1 MDPNQKKTCTKT
13 KKFIMGKK
21 GTTIPNK
28 RIPINKHR
36 RNEVNIKI
44 TIRTPQE

>member
-21 GTTIPNK
+21 GQLFLTKEFQLTNVEGM
-28 RIPINKHR
+28 R
-36 RNEVNIKI
+36 
-44 TIRTPQE
+44 